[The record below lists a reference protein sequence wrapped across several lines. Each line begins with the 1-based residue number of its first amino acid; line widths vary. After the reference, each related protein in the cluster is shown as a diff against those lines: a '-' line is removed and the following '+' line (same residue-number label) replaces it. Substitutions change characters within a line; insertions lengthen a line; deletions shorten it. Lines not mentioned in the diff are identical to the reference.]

1 MPLRTRAEIYG
12 KEAAALLQEV
22 SLYPGIR
29 REQIHGLH
37 PGKETTVHNLLAH
50 LERQGRIAEAEDGG
64 FYPYGECPR
73 APDSGM
79 VRAVWVLLD
88 FLDRVEFHLP
98 GDFPVK
104 IVFFSGGE
112 MYEIVSVAAGQEVLA
127 AHAMKQGREDG
138 SRRIVLVEEP
148 GQIPLVDFPG
158 ITGFCTVDP
167 AGKVS
172 YYKKEK

>member
-1 MPLRTRAEIYG
+1 MRSRAEIYG
-12 KEAAALLQEV
+12 KEAAGLLRQV
-22 SLYPGIR
+22 SMYPGIR
-29 REQIHGLH
+29 EEQLYGFH
-37 PGKETTVHNLLAH
+37 PGKGEVVRKLLAH
-50 LERQGRIAEAEDGG
+50 LKRQGRITEAEEGG

-73 APDSGM
+73 APDSGR

-88 FLDRVEFHLP
+88 FIDRVEFHS
-98 GDFPVK
+98 GADFPVE

-127 AHAMKQGREDG
+127 AHAMKQSREDG

-158 ITGFCTVDP
+158 ITGFCTVDS

-172 YYKKEK
+172 YYKRERC

>member
-1 MPLRTRAEIYG
+1 MSPLRTRAEIYG

-29 REQIHGLH
+29 REQMHGLH

-112 MYEIVSVAAGQEVLA
+112 MYEIVHAAEGQEA
-127 AHAMKQGREDG
+127 
-138 SRRIVLVEEP
+138 LV
-148 GQIPLVDFPG
+148 
-158 ITGFCTVDP
+158 
-167 AGKVS
+167 S
-172 YYKKEK
+172 

>member
-88 FLDRVEFHLP
+88 FMDRVEFHSP

-112 MYEIVSVAAGQEVLA
+112 MYEVVHAAEGQEALVSY
-127 AHAMKQGREDG
+127 AMGRNKEDG
-138 SRRIVLVEEP
+138 SRRIVLVDGP
-148 GQIPLVDFPG
+148 GQIPLLDFPG
-158 ITGFCTVDP
+158 IIGFCTVDS
-167 AGKVS
+167 AGDVS
-172 YYKKEK
+172 YYKKG

>member
-12 KEAAALLQEV
+12 KEAVALLQEV

-29 REQIHGLH
+29 EGQLSAFH
-37 PGKETTVHNLLAH
+37 PGKEDTVNNLLSH
-50 LERQGRIAEAEDGG
+50 LKRQGRIAEAEDGG

-88 FLDRVEFHLP
+88 FLDRVEFHSS

-104 IVFFSGGE
+104 VVFFSGGE
-112 MYEIVSVAAGQEVLA
+112 MYEVVYAAEGQEALVSY
-127 AHAMKQGREDG
+127 AMGRNKEDG
-138 SRRIVLVEEP
+138 SRRIVLVDGP
-148 GQIPLVDFPG
+148 GQIPLLVFPG
-158 ITGFCTVDP
+158 IIGFCTVDL
-167 AGKVS
+167 AGNVS
-172 YYKKEK
+172 YYKKS

>member
-12 KEAAALLQEV
+12 REAAGLLQEI

-29 REQIHGLH
+29 QEQLYGFH
-37 PGKETTVHNLLAH
+37 PGREGTVKNLLAH
-50 LERQGRIAEAEDGG
+50 LERQRRIAETEEGG

-88 FLDRVEFHLP
+88 FIDRVEYYSS
-98 GDFPVK
+98 GEFPVK

-112 MYEIVSVAAGQEVLA
+112 MYEVVHVAEGQEALVS
-127 AHAMKQGREDG
+127 HAMGRNREG
-138 SRRIVLVEEP
+138 VGRRIVLVDEQ
-148 GQIPLVDFPG
+148 GQIPVLDFPG
-158 ITGFCTVDP
+158 KIGFCTVDL
-167 AGKVS
+167 AGNVN
-172 YYKKEK
+172 YYRKG